1 VVLAGLEV
9 GQADEDLAGAKRVRQ
24 TFGFIVEAA
33 RARQT
38 LLDRWKIER
47 QIGRSPWR
55 DLLKELRH
63 DRGRFNAAI
72 GDKSVRSGVTSLG
85 TMQ

>member
-1 VVLAGLEV
+1 MKTWRARR
-9 GQADEDLAGAKRVRQ
+9 RVRQ

-38 LLDRWKIER
+38 LLDLWKIER

-63 DRGRFNAAI
+63 DRGWFAAAI
-72 GDKSVRSGVTSLG
+72 GDKSVRRGLTSLE